1 MSLRIPRHL
10 RTVCAALA
18 LAAYVLPLGIGL
30 AARIGHEA
38 EHALALLA
46 DLERRAV
53 AMGVAH
59 LHDVKDERSG
69 AAFVHSHGGTPHA
82 HHGGVGAL
90 LVAAD
95 ETHEHTEEPGVT
107 APVELS
113 SHLPTARG
121 PVELTTAHGRP
132 AGAATSAALAHEL
145 LPPPLPPPR
154 A

>member
-1 MSLRIPRHL
+1 MSLRISRHM
-10 RTVCAALA
+10 RAVCAALA
-18 LAAYVLPLGIGL
+18 LAAYVLPLGVSL
-30 AARIGHEA
+30 AARIGHGA
-38 EHALALLA
+38 GHALALLA

-59 LHDVKDERSG
+59 LHDVKDEQSR
-69 AAFVHSHGGTPHA
+69 ATFVHSHGGTPHA

-95 ETHEHTEEPGVT
+95 ETDERAEDLGLT

-113 SHLPTARG
+113 SHLPAARWLQG
-121 PVELTTAHGRP
+121 LTTAHGRP

-145 LPPPLPPPR
+145 LRPPLPPPR